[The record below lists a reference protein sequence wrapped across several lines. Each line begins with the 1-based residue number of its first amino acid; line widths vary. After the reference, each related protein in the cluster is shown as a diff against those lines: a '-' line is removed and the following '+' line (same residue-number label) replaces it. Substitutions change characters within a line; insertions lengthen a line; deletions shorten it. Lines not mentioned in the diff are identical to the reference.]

1 MSDMTKLTLVFIG
14 AMLLS
19 FITTFILEKKFIPA
33 LMRIKLG
40 QVILEIGPRWHKS
53 KQGTPTMGGLFFI
66 GGTLASFIVFGIPA
80 VIMGGNTTVLTLYIF
95 MLLNGAI
102 GFIDDFV
109 KFVKKRNKGLT
120 AIQKLILQTATA
132 AAFLFTMAV
141 NGCITTVISIPFTDI
156 SFDLGILFWVFALL
170 FILFIV
176 NSVNLT
182 DGLDGL
188 AASISTCIFIL
199 FAVVAFVFHSEFADI
214 NMSKIIMTG
223 SLIGG
228 LIGFLWY
235 NIYPAR
241 IFMGDTGSLFLGGA
255 VVSLAF
261 WYGEPLL
268 IVFFGIIFIL
278 ESVSVIIQVLSF
290 KLTGKRVFKMAPIHH
305 HFEMCGWH
313 ETKVVKVFTAITLI
327 LCIIS
332 YFGF

>member
-1 MSDMTKLTLVFIG
+1 MSDITKLSLVFIG
-14 AMLLS
+14 ALLLS
-19 FITTFILEKKFIPA
+19 FITTFLLEKKFIPA

-53 KQGTPTMGGLFFI
+53 KEGTPTMGGLFFI
-66 GGTLASFIVFGIPA
+66 GGTLASFVVFGIPA
-80 VIMGGNTTVLTLYIF
+80 VVMGGNTTVLTVYIF

-120 AIQKLILQTATA
+120 ATQKLILQTATA
-132 AAFLFTMAV
+132 AAFLFTMALNGNINTIV
-141 NGCITTVISIPFTDI
+141 NIPFTDI
-156 SFDLGILFWVFALL
+156 SFDLGIVFWIFALL

-176 NSVNLT
+176 NAVNLT

-188 AASISTCIFIL
+188 AGSISTCIFIL
-199 FAVVAFVFHSEFADI
+199 FAVIAFVFHGEFSDI
-214 NMSKIIMTG
+214 NMPKIVMTG
-223 SLIGG
+223 ALIGG
-228 LIGFLWY
+228 LIGFLCY
-235 NIYPAR
+235 NLYPAK
-241 IFMGDTGSLFLGGA
+241 IFMGDTGSLFLGGG
-255 VVSLAF
+255 VVAFAF

-268 IVFFGIIFIL
+268 IVFFGIMFIIEAL
-278 ESVSVIIQVLSF
+278 SVVIQVLSF

-313 ETKVVKVFTAITLI
+313 ETKVVKVFTVITFIFCI
-327 LCIIS
+327 LS